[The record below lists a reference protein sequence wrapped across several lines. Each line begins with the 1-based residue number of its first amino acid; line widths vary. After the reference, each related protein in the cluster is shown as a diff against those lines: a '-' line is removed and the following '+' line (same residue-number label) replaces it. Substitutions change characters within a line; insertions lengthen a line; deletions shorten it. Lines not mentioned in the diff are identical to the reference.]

1 MDMEKF
7 PSVFGV
13 HLVFWEYPSE
23 RRGEILHL
31 FSFDCEGNYVYLLI
45 GVRSFSCLKSRCKT

>member
-13 HLVFWEYPSE
+13 HLVFGNFPWREEE
-23 RRGEILHL
+23 RFYIFFLLIAKEI
-31 FSFDCEGNYVYLLI
+31 YVYLLI
-45 GVRSFSCLKSRCKT
+45 GVRPFSCLKK